1 MLTSPLLVFLFL
13 DRATLECV
21 WLHFW
26 YPSSGWYS
34 FQLQIALIR
43 NHRCKFAKHHQD
55 RLVETDWFE
64 FFFFLFMQEKLRS
77 YAAVPALTVIILS
90 SKTTILERLSSRS
103 LSQSEQTS
111 ISLSFRDFRTLSRK
125 GIQCLDAVTFP
136 SSVIKW
142 WS

>member
-1 MLTSPLLVFLFL
+1 
-13 DRATLECV
+13 
-21 WLHFW
+21 
-26 YPSSGWYS
+26 
-34 FQLQIALIR
+34 
-43 NHRCKFAKHHQD
+43 
-55 RLVETDWFE
+55 
-64 FFFFLFMQEKLRS
+64 MQEKLRS

-136 SSVIKW
+136 SSVIK
-142 WS
+142 